1 LPDELRVLSP
11 AVPRLNACA
20 VDFEG
25 IGVPAF
31 EGESLAVALWAAGIR
46 TLGRSTKFHRPRGA
60 FCFEGHCGSCF
71 LRVDGRPSVRAC
83 MTPARDGLRCNRQNS
98 FPSAELDLLAAADWM
113 FPDQMDH
120 HTLMTGNRVANRLL
134 VGLVR
139 QMGGSGTLPD
149 AAPRDQYSARAEM
162 VDVCIVGAGPAGL
175 TAAATLAREA
185 PAMRVLVVDD
195 QCSPGGSWLAEPGG
209 TGQVDAALSN
219 LAAAPGNAVQVLSGA
234 VAIGFFSEDLVES
247 DARPDAIRGTLA
259 VTTATGLLRVS
270 ARRLLYATGAYDQN
284 LPFFDNDRPGII
296 SARACGRLSFRHGLR
311 PGRRVAVI
319 AAAAPR
325 PGCLDSGGDYAHR
338 LVTGLIAAGLRAEDV
353 QRIDTAQER
362 VVAARGATTLRG
374 LIVASDTGQER
385 RVAADVIAVAAIP
398 APASEL
404 PRQHGL
410 AGGDGRQVVLDEC
423 QGGFAAQVDEQ
434 FRLRDLSANS
444 DKVFCC
450 GDVTGYRG
458 PAAAAASGAAAAA
471 AERHKLEP
479 K

>member
-1 LPDELRVLSP
+1 M
-11 AVPRLNACA
+11 
-20 VDFEG
+20 
-25 IGVPAF
+25 PAF

-71 LRVDGRPSVRAC
+71 LRVDGCPSVRAC
-83 MTPARDGLRCNRQNS
+83 MTPVGDGLRCERQNS

-149 AAPRDQYSARAEM
+149 AAPTEGYPARAEL

-175 TAAATLAREA
+175 TAAATLARTA
-185 PAMRVLVVDD
+185 PALRVLVVDE
-195 QCSPGGSWLAEPGG
+195 QRCPGGSWLAEPEG
-209 TGQVDAALSN
+209 TAQADAALSD
-219 LAAAPGNAVQVLSGA
+219 LAAAPGNAIQVLSGA
-234 VAIGFFSEDLVES
+234 VAIGFFPEDLVES
-247 DARPDAIRGTLA
+247 DARPDAIQGTLA

-270 ARRLLYATGAYDQN
+270 ARRLLYATGAYDQH

-311 PGRRVAVI
+311 PGSRLAVV
-319 AAAAPR
+319 AAAAPESAAA
-325 PGCLDSGGDYAHR
+325 GSDYAGR
-338 LVTGLIAAGLRAEDV
+338 LVAGLIAAGLRAEDV
-353 QRIDTAQER
+353 QRIDDTAQER
-362 VVAARGATTLRG
+362 VVAARGATALRG
-374 LIVASDTGQER
+374 LIVASDTGQNR

-404 PRQHGL
+404 PRQHGQ
-410 AGGDGRQVVLDEC
+410 GGRGDDSPVVLDEAL
-423 QGGFAAQVDEQ
+423 GGFVAQVDDQ
-434 FRLRDLSANS
+434 FRLRHLSANR

-458 PAAAAASGAAAAA
+458 PAAAASAGAAAATA
-471 AERHKLEP
+471 IAHTLEP
-479 K
+479 I